1 MSTVL
6 SLLTTNSHYLP
17 LTRNN
22 LDSTSF
28 SPRKDFEANRLV
40 SGSLQLASGTHLWLD
55 ETVMTDGQLSQV
67 GVKNLTSLGN
77 LITWQKLEY
86 DFEFQ
91 KMEYETDVPCLV
103 MSEGR
108 SMLPSDVQLMTRPE
122 GVEVRPDL
130 ISKTFSEVGA
140 GLSGELLDRLRRY
153 ITTARMGEFSLT
165 EQVMKAVQDDFV
177 SMRQT
182 DQGIT
187 MEQFHSLL
195 VLGRLGELKVFYT
208 YSINISFIYF
218 SVSLSYGRSTLTPG
232 DWEDAKRMEKE
243 RRERA
248 ASLPARP
255 GAHMANGM
263 NVHLNKPE

>member
-1 MSTVL
+1 
-6 SLLTTNSHYLP
+6 
-17 LTRNN
+17 
-22 LDSTSF
+22 
-28 SPRKDFEANRLV
+28 
-40 SGSLQLASGTHLWLD
+40 
-55 ETVMTDGQLSQV
+55 
-67 GVKNLTSLGN
+67 
-77 LITWQKLEY
+77 
-86 DFEFQ
+86 
-91 KMEYETDVPCLV
+91 MEYETDVPCLV

-108 SMLPSDVQLMTRPE
+108 SMLPSDVQLMARPE

-195 VLGRLGELKVFYT
+195 VLGRLGELKEF
-208 YSINISFIYF
+208 
-218 SVSLSYGRSTLTPG
+218 L
-232 DWEDAKRMEKE
+232 
-243 RRERA
+243 
-248 ASLPARP
+248 
-255 GAHMANGM
+255 
-263 NVHLNKPE
+263 